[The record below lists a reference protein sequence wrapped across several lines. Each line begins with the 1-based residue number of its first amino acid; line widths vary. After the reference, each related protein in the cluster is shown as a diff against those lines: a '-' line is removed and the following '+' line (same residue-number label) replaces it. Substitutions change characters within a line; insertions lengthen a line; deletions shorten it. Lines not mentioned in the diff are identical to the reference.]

1 MSLIKNRLGLD
12 LACIIIFGQEQWLG
26 DGTVVIDGKVLA
38 VEEVVDYRL
47 GSSTRG
53 RPRTR
58 GGVLVRARVSWL
70 MGLCSVGL
78 RRSSSRD
85 CAPCKAEP

>member
-1 MSLIKNRLGLD
+1 MIRRTGRYIYEPYKKTGWGLTSPVF
-12 LACIIIFGQEQWLG
+12 LIFGQEQWLG

-58 GGVLVRARVSWL
+58 GGVLVRARVS
-70 MGLCSVGL
+70 
-78 RRSSSRD
+78 
-85 CAPCKAEP
+85 